1 MAGGHPVEKLRGF
14 LRDLKPEAR
23 AQLMAELERGLS
35 RGEEM
40 PGADLVLQEL
50 RRSLRGKSRLPE
62 QIGEAA
68 SLFFAPVEPFV
79 VDDAPERVHQG
90 RIAQASIGPLW
101 DWICRDALPAEAA
114 AFAQQA
120 AAHLAASDGAA
131 AEQAARGFQ
140 DRAVQQVQQILAAVQ
155 ADDRARRRMAA
166 QIGTPRAID
175 DVQRL
180 LAILK
185 AREALAAVANRLP
198 MSIRNLADDQ
208 LDGLKAVLD
217 SPLASKPDVFLSAII
232 LVMNR
237 LVAPWQLIR
246 LARKAAESDK
256 ASRVAET
263 PYAITVTIVLAE
275 LERLV
280 RELKYD
286 LKRGQATAVTS
297 LLKDIH
303 DTARGLRTEMD
314 LGMDS
319 PWARQ
324 LAAVRT
330 EVAELL
336 KSEIES
342 MPGRVRRLLRPRP
355 AKEIAPSS
363 ALDAGDV
370 AETEA
375 LIEFVGACRNYAS
388 ELAINEMTART
399 YSEVQHYL
407 ETGTSALLDGLRTAG
422 DADRSFRQ
430 SQVDAAVR
438 FCAKVFGKEYA
449 SLLAKAAE
457 VAANS
462 ERKAS
467 AKA

>member
-1 MAGGHPVEKLRGF
+1 
-14 LRDLKPEAR
+14 
-23 AQLMAELERGLS
+23 MAELERALA
-35 RGEEM
+35 RGDEM

-50 RRSLRGKSRLPE
+50 RRTLRGTSRLAE
-62 QIGEAA
+62 QMGPAA
-68 SLFFAPVEPFV
+68 GLFLAPLEPFL
-79 VDDAPERVHQG
+79 VDDGAEHVHPGRVS
-90 RIAQASIGPLW
+90 QAGIRPIW
-101 DWICRDALPAEAA
+101 DWICRDVLPEEAKAYTAEITRLTAENET
-114 AFAQQA
+114 
-120 AAHLAASDGAA
+120 GK
-131 AEQAARGFQ
+131 AEQAARAFQ
-140 DRAVQQVQQILAAVQ
+140 DRAVQQIRHVLATLQ

-166 QIGTPRAID
+166 QIGTPHAITD
-175 DVQRL
+175 AGRVLSILSARDG
-180 LAILK
+180 LATI
-185 AREALAAVANRLP
+185 ASRLP
-198 MSIRNLADDQ
+198 MSIRNLSEDQ
-208 LDGLKAVLD
+208 LDGVKALLD
-217 SPLASKPDVFLSAII
+217 SQAGRPDTFLCA
-232 LVMNR
+232 VVMTMNR

-246 LARKAAESDK
+246 LATKAAESDK
-256 ASRVAET
+256 ASRVADG
-263 PYAITVTIVLAE
+263 PYAVAVTIVLAE

-280 RELKYD
+280 RALKRD
-286 LKRGQATAVTS
+286 LKRGRAAEVGP

-324 LAAVRT
+324 LAAVRS

-355 AKEIAPSS
+355 VKEIAPGS
-363 ALDAGDV
+363 ALDSGDV

-375 LIEFVGACRNYAS
+375 LIEFVGVCRNYAN
-388 ELAINEMTART
+388 ELAINEMTLRT

-407 ETGTSALLDGLRTAG
+407 DTGTSALLDALRTAG
-422 DADRSFRQ
+422 ESDRNFRQ

-449 SLLAKAAE
+449 SLLAKAAD

-462 ERKAS
+462 ERKAA